1 MPNEVQRLC
10 GRVVFNALDLSPICV
25 GLVARAVDQQH
36 HVRLRLLARGSTLPS
51 WMLAQVSRALVAL
64 VDGMALENIEDLA
77 AAARR
82 VLLERDLDFRSNSSR
97 RTRMECPEPKSKT
110 QLGLWRLCGIEVL

>member
-64 VDGMALENIEDLA
+64 VDGMALENIEDVGGVAGLVRADDHAEGDNLIDLA
-77 AAARR
+77 HVVKGTA
-82 VLLERDLDFRSNSSR
+82 
-97 RTRMECPEPKSKT
+97 
-110 QLGLWRLCGIEVL
+110 